1 MLLRS
6 AKTLNRRRYSSLRLL
21 SANHYWRICAAG
33 LSYVVF
39 GLGAFLPGI
48 YVFLLALWPMDS
60 AQKQRKA
67 RTAIQKL
74 CRFYV
79 DFMQFLGLMQYR
91 LSGLP
96 QQPVTGHLVIANH
109 SMLIDALFMLAY
121 VPNLCCVVKSAL
133 LSNPFT
139 RIPVRLAGYL
149 ANDDEALVEQAVEKL
164 HRGENLLIFP
174 EGTRNNSDLQLE
186 FKRGAANIAVHA
198 GCPIL
203 PAVICCQPRALL
215 KGQAWYELPDTKSL
229 ISVKFYPPIALT
241 DCIDTSLPRPKQY
254 RRLTA
259 WLRNFYFDELSA
271 ILEQPSSAL

>member
-1 MLLRS
+1 M
-6 AKTLNRRRYSSLRLL
+6 
-21 SANHYWRICAAG
+21 
-33 LSYVVF
+33 F
-39 GLGAFLPGI
+39 GLGAFLPGA
-48 YVFLLALWPMDS
+48 YVFFLALWPMDR

-67 RTAIQKL
+67 RNAIQKL

-91 LSGLP
+91 LTGLP
-96 QQPVTGHLVIANH
+96 PQPVSGQMVVANH

-133 LSNPFT
+133 ITNPFT
-139 RIPVRLAGYL
+139 RIPVHLAGYL
-149 ANDDEALVEQAVEKL
+149 ANDDENLIEQAVEKL
-164 HRGENLLIFP
+164 SSGENLLIFP
-174 EGTRNNSDLQLE
+174 EGTRNNADLQLD

-198 GCPIL
+198 DCPIL

-215 KGQAWYELPDTKSL
+215 KGQAWYELPDTKSQ
-229 ISVKFYPPIALT
+229 ISVQFYPSIVLA

-259 WLRNFYFDELSA
+259 WLRKFYFDEISA
-271 ILEQPSSAL
+271 ILEQRSSAL